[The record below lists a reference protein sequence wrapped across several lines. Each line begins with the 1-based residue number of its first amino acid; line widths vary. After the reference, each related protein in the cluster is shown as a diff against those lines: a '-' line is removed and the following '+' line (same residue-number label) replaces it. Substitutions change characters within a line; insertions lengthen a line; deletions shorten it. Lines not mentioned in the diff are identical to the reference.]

1 MDLLYQRYSNPL
13 DLIKMY
19 VNRGRF
25 GEFVESVID
34 AENERLK
41 EEAEKDDNWK
51 LWTMYVNLLAN
62 GLAEGS
68 FQQWK
73 DKVIKN
79 TNATISKS
87 RDEDLTED
95 GMKSIMDRLFST

>member
-13 DLIKMY
+13 DLMNMY

-34 AENERLK
+34 AENQRLK
-41 EEAEKDDNWK
+41 DEAEKDDNWK

-68 FQQWK
+68 FQQWRE
-73 DKVIKN
+73 KVVKN
-79 TNATISKS
+79 TTGSTSKS
-87 RDEDLTED
+87 RDEDLTDD
-95 GMKSIMDRLFST
+95 GIKSIMGKLFST